1 MEEKKKIKV
10 SLSAIVIFIL
20 LAIIIGMGFY
30 IYKLNKD
37 KYYMTVGASQQIE
50 ELNGKIDDLEDKI
63 KKDENK
69 ENAENIELNS
79 EQKEKY
85 ETLELE
91 KETLAD
97 FERNARE
104 TYLDYFYMDEEKIIK
119 EYFIN
124 ETVANEPSYK
134 DECSVTLF
142 ENNLCS
148 IYEGYGFCKSGSYYI
163 KDNQL
168 ICNTIISLGQEG
180 AFIIGF
186 TNIVFEFDIID
197 NNTIKLKDI
206 KNYDVDAESINS
218 NLSKYGLMIYDNSGY
233 VLGNTYSVK

>member
-1 MEEKKKIKV
+1 MEDKKKIKL

-20 LAIIIGMGFY
+20 IVMIVGMGCY

-37 KYYMTVGASQQIE
+37 KYYMTVGASQKIK
-50 ELNGKIDDLEDKI
+50 ELNNKIDKLEENTP
-63 KKDENK
+63 KDENK
-69 ENAENIELNS
+69 EKVENIELNS
-79 EQKEKY
+79 ELQEKY

-97 FERNARE
+97 FEKNARE

-124 ETVANEPSYK
+124 EIEANEPSYK

-148 IYEGYGFCKSGSYYI
+148 IYEGWGFCKSGSYYI

-168 ICNTIISLGQEG
+168 ICNAIISLGQEG

-186 TNIVFEFDIID
+186 TNIIFEFDIID

-206 KNYDVDAESINS
+206 KNYDVY
-218 NLSKYGLMIYDNSGY
+218 NLHYKKNMLF
-233 VLGNTYSVK
+233 L